1 MSFLFTIG
9 GTIFSVEFR
18 AVSNVCHISDRILC
32 RAKGRCCCVCFHFFS
47 CISLLALM
55 FLLFRVEETKGKKEN
70 TLFASGKKKKNQGI
84 SSDLVEFG
92 PRVPHRRTLHKAFA
106 NYSEHEKQHRIR
118 ALATA
123 GPSKYATSKCPHEQV
138 NDAKKPL

>member
-1 MSFLFTIG
+1 MSFLFTLG

-47 CISLLALM
+47 YISLLALM

-70 TLFASGKKKKNQGI
+70 TLFASGKKKKKIKEYHLTLLSLDHVCHTGARYTRRSLTIVNTKNSI
-84 SSDLVEFG
+84 EFERL
-92 PRVPHRRTLHKAFA
+92 PLQARVNTPLA
-106 NYSEHEKQHRIR
+106 N
-118 ALATA
+118 ALTN
-123 GPSKYATSKCPHEQV
+123 K
-138 NDAKKPL
+138 